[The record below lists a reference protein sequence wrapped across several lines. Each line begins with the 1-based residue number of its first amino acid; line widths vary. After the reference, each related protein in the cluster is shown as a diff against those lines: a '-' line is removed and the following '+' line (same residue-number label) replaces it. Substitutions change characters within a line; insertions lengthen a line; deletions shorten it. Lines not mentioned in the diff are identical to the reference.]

1 MPALSVLAHH
11 TEPADPEL
19 LRWLIHT
26 IDSILG
32 LGPLPVVLAIAIV
45 IAAFPLGLGVLAV
58 RQRRGARR

>member
-1 MPALSVLAHH
+1 MPALFVLAHH

-19 LRWLIHT
+19 LRWLTHT

-45 IAAFPLGLGVLAV
+45 IAAFPLGLGLLAV
-58 RQRRGARR
+58 RQRRRTGR